1 MDLVKALDDSIKRQ
15 IAQVMK
21 SDCDNRAK
29 FELLDKLQLGVMA
42 HHPDGLAAKV
52 LEEIGAA
59 QYECLYPG
67 GGEPKNNPPL

>member
-52 LEEIGAA
+52 LEEISAA
-59 QYECLYPG
+59 TTEVMYPNG
-67 GGEPKNNPPL
+67 GDEKR